1 MANNY
6 EQATVEPIIPAS
18 AVSDFERE
26 LLRGFG
32 FASEPGT
39 LEAGAKALYFFAEDS
54 VNSSYF
60 GDLTVGE
67 VMAAASHGDN
77 LAAALVKELGSPEA
91 DLTIDT
97 FDEGIPSWENI
108 LQRILRKPECQGI
121 DEIVVMAA
129 YTCSKMRPGEF
140 GGWVTRITRDHI
152 QSEGTRSMLDRMR
165 KGDAFHKASA
175 TVPEVSDHHEHLQPV
190 SGFQEDTGTFGPPSV
205 DVHIAANEEQV
216 VIDLATPDRAWK
228 EGPRLYLERRDDQW
242 RCYIHTDPDDAKALL
257 YIHDDR
263 TVGFETF
270 DA

>member
-6 EQATVEPIIPAS
+6 EQATVEPVLPVS

-39 LEAGAKALYFFAEDS
+39 LEAGVKALYFFAEDS

-60 GDLTVGE
+60 GDLTVGD
-67 VMAAASHGDN
+67 VMEAASRGDS
-77 LAAALVKELGSPEA
+77 LAAALVNELGSPEA
-91 DLTIDT
+91 DLAIDT

-108 LQRILRKPECQGI
+108 LQHILRKPECQGI
-121 DEIVVMAA
+121 DEIVVKAA

-140 GGWVTRITRDHI
+140 GGWVTRITCEHV
-152 QSEGTRSMLDRMR
+152 QSEGTHSMLDRMR
-165 KGDAFHKASA
+165 KEDAFHEAS
-175 TVPEVSDHHEHLQPV
+175 VPEVPDHHEHLQPV
-190 SGFQEDTGTFGPPSV
+190 SAFQEDTGTFGPPSA
-205 DVHIAANEEQV
+205 DVHIVANEEQV

-228 EGPRLYLERRDDQW
+228 EGPRLYLERRNDQW
-242 RCYIHTDPDDAKALL
+242 RCYIHTDSDDAKALL
-257 YIHDDR
+257 SIHDDR
-263 TVGFETF
+263 TVGFESF